1 MLDLMLTRSSRLLI
15 LGDWITHFSYA
26 VMEEGQIFLDTFEE
40 GDTASGNGEPERTGV
55 SIAF

>member
-1 MLDLMLTRSSRLLI
+1 MI

-26 VMEEGQIFLDTFEE
+26 VMEEGNLWLDTFEE
-40 GDTASGNGEPERTGV
+40 GIVEGAEPERTGV